1 MRRLAPYCLAT
12 LLSLTGVSCA
22 GAAGS
27 PLVVHVDWGL
37 DGPSGTIPMGVTQL
51 NVTVYAPG
59 MMPQTSVS
67 TVPNLMDMDGDGHL
81 DVVRGSL
88 PTGVP
93 IHLTIQGEG
102 AGNAVLYLGHVGP
115 FTLEAGQRRYL
126 SLRMYATAGYSSVDP
141 GTMTPRMLATA
152 TPLSDG
158 RVLVTGGFTHAAVM
172 PCPTGTAAMS
182 VCYDLTAASDAFI
195 FDIASG
201 NFLPVHNGMRAAR
214 GGHTATL
221 LPGDRVLIAGGAAHA
236 MLVLEASTP
245 PPASLVFRPQLVT
258 LDTSTQSSASFEVF
272 LPDANAE
279 VEDTDRNGDPGRGG
293 FVGAADD
300 PTTLGRL
307 DQPRFMHG
315 AAAVPG
321 HPSQVLLAG
330 GLETPGSWVIYD
342 DARAGGYGV
351 LDSTAN
357 HLHTARPMASVV
369 PLHGATGDSLWIFGG
384 DAASNTDLA
393 EIWTTSMTVPSG
405 TTASV
410 PMTFPDGMMPSGA
423 PHPEYAL
430 VGASAVSLDAQHA
443 VLVGWY
449 GPYCAPTALTTPV
462 FAGGAGV
469 VRCDAPTTGS
479 SRSFTVDGMTGHAT
493 ATATRNRH
501 AFGAGVRLDDGS
513 ALVNGGFGALLLTT
527 SNTTEH
533 FSAMVSSGGPA
544 TTDEVQPLLGQTRA
558 FHTMAALADGGA
570 LVIGGVSITGATPM
584 LTLVGPAEVFY
595 LTQTPNH

>member
-27 PLVVHVDWGL
+27 PLAVHVDWGL
-37 DGPSGTIPMGVTQL
+37 DGPAGTIPMGVTQL

-67 TVPNLMDMDGDGHL
+67 TIPALVDMDGDGHL

-102 AGNAVLYLGHVGP
+102 AGNAILYLGHVGP

-126 SLRMYATAGYSSVDP
+126 SLRMYATASYSTVDT

-158 RVLVTGGFTHAAVM
+158 RVLITGGFTHATAM
-172 PCPTGTAAMS
+172 ASCPTGLTGT
-182 VCYDLTAASDAFI
+182 CYDLTAASDAFV
-195 FDIASG
+195 FDVASG
-201 NFLPVHNGMRAAR
+201 VFFPVQGGLHAAR

-236 MLVLEASTP
+236 VLALDQH
-245 PPASLVFRPQLVT
+245 AGPQLAT

-293 FVGAADD
+293 FAGAADD
-300 PTTLGRL
+300 PTSLGRL

-369 PLHGATGDSLWIFGG
+369 PLHGAMGDSLWIFGG

-393 EIWTTSMTVPSG
+393 EVWTASTSAPSGMTVAA
-405 TTASV
+405 TTR
-410 PMTFPDGMMPSGA
+410 MFPDGTATSA
-423 PHPEYAL
+423 DHPEYAL

-449 GPYCAPTALTTPV
+449 GPYCAPAALTTPV

-469 VRCDAPTTGS
+469 VRCDAPMTGS
-479 SRSFTVDGMTGHAT
+479 SRSFTIDGMTGHAAVT
-493 ATATRNRH
+493 PTRNRH

-513 ALVNGGFGALLLTT
+513 ALVNGGLGALVLTT

-533 FSAMVSSGGPA
+533 FGAMVSSGDVA
-544 TTDEVQPLLGQTRA
+544 TTDEVQPLLAQTRA

-570 LVIGGVSITGATPM
+570 LVIGGASITGTTTPT
-584 LTLVGPAEVFY
+584 LTLVGPAEAFY